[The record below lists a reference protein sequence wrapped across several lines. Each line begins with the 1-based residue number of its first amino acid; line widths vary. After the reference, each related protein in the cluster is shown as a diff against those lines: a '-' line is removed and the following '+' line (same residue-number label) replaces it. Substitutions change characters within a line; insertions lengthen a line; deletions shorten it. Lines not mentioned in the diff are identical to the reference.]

1 MLDNY
6 MDYGMPIVNQKYV
19 LEQMV
24 EPESVFDKIEE
35 IIVGRSQHNEGS
47 LRYLEK
53 YAEATS
59 DAKDYSAW
67 RIPQMQE
74 KDEIYFD
81 LIEYIDAVYDKS
93 GQALMQEINGEL
105 RADSQL
111 TGAPEMNIFMICP
124 STFDDFSVHECLYDR

>member
-6 MDYGMPIVNQKYV
+6 LDYGMPIVNQKYV

-47 LRYLEK
+47 LRYLER
-53 YAEATS
+53 YAEVTS
-59 DAKDYSAW
+59 DAKDYAAW

-105 RADSQL
+105 RADAQL